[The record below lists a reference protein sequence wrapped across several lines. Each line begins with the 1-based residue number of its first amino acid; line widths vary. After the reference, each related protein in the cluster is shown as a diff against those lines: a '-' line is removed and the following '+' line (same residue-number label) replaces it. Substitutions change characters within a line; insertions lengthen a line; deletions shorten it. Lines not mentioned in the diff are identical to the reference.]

1 MPNSGTC
8 MQVHIIQMKLQEAD
22 GTAET
27 VRTSQGPWTALEP
40 QLQSSKNRLRSQIEQ
55 LNLQISP
62 CLQIVD
68 LPGFRLPVTFRLPSG
83 YHGLFFW
90 SPAGRRTG
98 SKRPSGKGRVG
109 SSTSKAEKKQ
119 RERGREGERQ
129 MGDRRARPRSER
141 IERERE
147 REQ

>member
-8 MQVHIIQMKLQEAD
+8 KQVHIIQVKLQEAD

-68 LPGFRLPVTFRLPSG
+68 LPGFRLPVTFRLPWP
-83 YHGLFFW
+83 FFLEPGW
-90 SPAGRRTG
+90 AEDWQQKTFRQRAGRQLY
-98 SKRPSGKGRVG
+98 KQSGKE
-109 SSTSKAEKKQ
+109 A
-119 RERGREGERQ
+119 
-129 MGDRRARPRSER
+129 
-141 IERERE
+141 ERERE
-147 REQ
+147 RDRCETEELGHEVKE

>member
-1 MPNSGTC
+1 
-8 MQVHIIQMKLQEAD
+8 MKLQEAD

-40 QLQSSKNRLRSQIEQ
+40 QLQSSKNCLCSQIEQ

-83 YHGLFFW
+83 YLPVTVAVFFGARLGRGLAGKDL
-90 SPAGRRTG
+90 PA
-98 SKRPSGKGRVG
+98 KGG
-109 SSTSKAEKKQ
+109 
-119 RERGREGERQ
+119 
-129 MGDRRARPRSER
+129 
-141 IERERE
+141 
-147 REQ
+147 

>member
-40 QLQSSKNRLRSQIEQ
+40 QLQSSKNCLCSQIEQ

-68 LPGFRLPVTFRLPSG
+68 LPGFRLPVTFRLPWP
-83 YHGLFFW
+83 FFW

-98 SKRPSGKGRVG
+98 RKRPSGKGRVG
-109 SSTSKAEKKQ
+109 SSTSKAEKKE

-129 MGDRRARPRSER
+129 MGDRRAKPRSER

>member
-1 MPNSGTC
+1 MPNIGTC

-40 QLQSSKNRLRSQIEQ
+40 QLQSSKNCLCSQIEQ

-83 YHGLFFW
+83 YRGRFFW
-90 SPAGRRTG
+90 SPAGQRTG
-98 SKRPSGKGRVG
+98 RKRPSGKGRVG
-109 SSTSKAEKKQ
+109 SSTSKAEKKE

-141 IERERE
+141 IERE
-147 REQ
+147 Q